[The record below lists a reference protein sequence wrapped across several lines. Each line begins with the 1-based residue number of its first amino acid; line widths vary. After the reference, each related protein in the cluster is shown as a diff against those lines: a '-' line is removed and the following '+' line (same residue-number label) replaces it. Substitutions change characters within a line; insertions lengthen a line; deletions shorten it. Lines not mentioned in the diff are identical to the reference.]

1 MFFDVGNPPSNKFSN
16 DYQAGS
22 LAFELLSKG
31 KKIICNSGYGKYLN
45 PELSLLSCSTAA
57 HSTLCLND
65 TSSSRFEKNKT
76 IRKIYGNTL
85 IQSHKIVEKKILKD
99 ENFYNAFGIHNGFEK
114 KYGYLHK
121 RSIKI
126 LNKNSIIYGTDE
138 LNKTKNVLSTVYY
151 FIRFHIY
158 PGIKIVKTKGG
169 NTVLISLPNGEGW
182 LLKSVDSNL
191 DIEKNIFFGRKKT
204 INNECICISGS
215 TNQSKV
221 SINWKIEK
229 VE

>member
-1 MFFDVGNPPSNKFSN
+1 M
-16 DYQAGS
+16 
-22 LAFELLSKG
+22 
-31 KKIICNSGYGKYLN
+31 
-45 PELSLLSCSTAA
+45 
-57 HSTLCLND
+57 
-65 TSSSRFEKNKT
+65 
-76 IRKIYGNTL
+76 
-85 IQSHKIVEKKILKD
+85 
-99 ENFYNAFGIHNGFEK
+99 
-114 KYGYLHK
+114 
-121 RSIKI
+121 
-126 LNKNSIIYGTDE
+126 
-138 LNKTKNVLSTVYY
+138 NKTKNILSTVYY

-169 NTVLISLPNGEGW
+169 NAVLISLTNGEGW

-221 SINWKIEK
+221 SINWEIEK